1 MRLIGVFKRENQIGG
16 LVDSLRNAGIDRN
29 DMIISDKTKT
39 NNRHSALDEVYI
51 KSETDSLA
59 SLSTLSDT
67 FPEEADEGI
76 LVAVEVPKNNASMI
90 REIMEQN
97 GASKIILD

>member
-1 MRLIGVFKRENQIGG
+1 MRLIGVFERENQIGG
-16 LVDSLRNAGIDRN
+16 LVDSLKNAGIDRN
-29 DMIISDKTKT
+29 DMIISDKAKT

-67 FPEEADEGI
+67 LPKEADEGI
-76 LVAVEVPKNNASMI
+76 LVAVEVPKSNASKI

-97 GASKIILD
+97 GAAKIILD